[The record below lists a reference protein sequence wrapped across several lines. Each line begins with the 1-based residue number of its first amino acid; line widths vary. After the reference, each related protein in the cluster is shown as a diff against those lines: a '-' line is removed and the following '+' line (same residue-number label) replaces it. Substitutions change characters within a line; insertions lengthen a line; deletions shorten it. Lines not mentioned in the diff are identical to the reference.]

1 MEPQPTCAEVSP
13 KTDSSTPRPT
23 STDLSLVVMAA
34 LAVGSAAIL
43 ARWADAPALALAFW
57 RCLGGAVVLA
67 PAALRSST
75 RPSKTHWPLLLA
87 SGLALGFHF
96 STWLASLDHTSVA
109 ASVTLAATAPLF
121 VAAWLWSRGER
132 LGARTWSALAL
143 TLVGIAV
150 ITGGAV
156 ALGSGQA
163 KGNGLALI
171 GAVAM
176 AAYLLIGSRLRTDLD
191 TASYSA
197 PTYAIAALGVL
208 PVALASG
215 TPLVGFDSRTWLAIV
230 AMTIGPQLAG
240 HTVLNAL
247 LPRLGSITVSLSL
260 LTEPIGA
267 AALAWLVFGEI
278 PGLPVWLGSPLV
290 IAGLALQ
297 TFGNRQT
304 ASKQTQSS
312 TGAVKE

>member
-1 MEPQPTCAEVSP
+1 M
-13 KTDSSTPRPT
+13 PRPT
-23 STDLSLVVMAA
+23 SSDISLVVVAA

-57 RCLGGAVVLA
+57 RCLAGAVVLA
-67 PAALRSST
+67 PAALRSEA
-75 RPSKTHWPLLLA
+75 RPSPKHWPLLLA

-109 ASVTLAATAPLF
+109 ASVTLVTTAPIF
-121 VAAWLWSRGER
+121 VAAWLWSRGQH

-143 TLVGIAV
+143 ASAGVV
-150 ITGGAV
+150 VVTGGAE

-176 AAYLLIGSRLRTDLD
+176 AGYLLIGSRLRTELG

-197 PTYAIAALGVL
+197 PTYGIAALGVL

-215 TPLVGFDSRTWLAIV
+215 TPLVGFDGRTWLAIL

-240 HTVLNAL
+240 HTILNAL

-267 AALAWLVFGEI
+267 AALAWLVFGEV
-278 PGLPVWLGSPLV
+278 PDLPVWLGAPLV
-290 IAGLALQ
+290 IAGLALH
-297 TFGNRQT
+297 TFGNQT
-304 ASKQTQSS
+304 ARRHDDRSS
-312 TGAVKE
+312 